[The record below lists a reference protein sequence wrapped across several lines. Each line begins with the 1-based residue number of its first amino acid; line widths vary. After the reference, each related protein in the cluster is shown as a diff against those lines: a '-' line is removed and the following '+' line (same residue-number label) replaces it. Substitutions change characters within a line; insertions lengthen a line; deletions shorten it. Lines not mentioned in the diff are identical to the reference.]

1 MRTAVLGGTF
11 DPVHNGHLHLL
22 HCVLAQGFVE
32 RVIIVPTRVP
42 PHKPFLKR
50 VEDSDRVAMLNLALR
65 AFRSAYPE
73 CAGVD
78 LVIDTCELERQEPSY
93 MYDTVIDVNQRYPIE
108 GKPLVVIGDDLVAG
122 LPTWHRFDELK
133 TKVAFIIVMRDS
145 KQISEVP
152 DGVEATFVENE
163 TLEVSSTAIRRA
175 ISSGNRSFAA
185 SLMPRSVV
193 DYIQRHGLYRD

>member
-1 MRTAVLGGTF
+1 
-11 DPVHNGHLHLL
+11 
-22 HCVLAQGFVE
+22 
-32 RVIIVPTRVP
+32 
-42 PHKPFLKR
+42 
-50 VEDSDRVAMLNLALR
+50 
-65 AFRSAYPE
+65 
-73 CAGVD
+73 
-78 LVIDTCELERQEPSY
+78 
-93 MYDTVIDVNQRYPIE
+93 
-108 GKPLVVIGDDLVAG
+108 

-145 KQISEVP
+145 KHISEVP